1 MFQFLCNHN
10 TGDDEGFQQERTGGG
25 GVGWGGLD
33 SNETWAPNC
42 KKIAT
47 RIISFSFIHLLSKT
61 QNESVT
67 KGEKKTEKIERNKNH
82 T

>member
-1 MFQFLCNHN
+1 MLTSIVEFACSNFCPTTTQVKMKVSNKREK
-10 TGDDEGFQQERTGGG
+10 GR
-25 GVGWGGLD
+25 GWGGWD

-47 RIISFSFIHLLSKT
+47 RIISFSFIHLLPKT

-67 KGEKKTEKIERNKNH
+67 KGGKKNRKN
-82 T
+82 

>member
-1 MFQFLCNHN
+1 LCNHN
-10 TGDDEGFQQERTGGG
+10 TGEDEGSNKREKGW
-25 GVGWGGLD
+25 GWGGWD

-47 RIISFSFIHLLSKT
+47 RIISFSFIHLLPKT

-67 KGEKKTEKIERNKNH
+67 KGGKKKKTEKIERNKNH

>member
-1 MFQFLCNHN
+1 MFQFLCNYN
-10 TGDDEGFQQERTGGG
+10 TGEDEGFQQERKGREVGGE
-25 GVGWGGLD
+25 WD

-47 RIISFSFIHLLSKT
+47 RIISFSFIHLLPKT

-67 KGEKKTEKIERNKNH
+67 KGGEKKNRKN
-82 T
+82 